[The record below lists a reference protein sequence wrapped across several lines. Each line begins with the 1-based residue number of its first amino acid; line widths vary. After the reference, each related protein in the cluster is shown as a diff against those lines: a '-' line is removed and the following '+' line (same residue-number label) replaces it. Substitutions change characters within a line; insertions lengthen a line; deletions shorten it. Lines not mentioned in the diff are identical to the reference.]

1 MSRKTDTAIL
11 GKTEIVAR
19 ILARFRELFMKKR
32 ELWKLFKKS
41 FEEWYEDDPFQ
52 KAAALAYYTL
62 FSLAPLLIILI
73 GIVGLFSGT
82 TEAQEYIVGGLAG
95 LLGEESA
102 GAIREMVRNANREQS
117 GGFATLMGI
126 VLLLFG
132 AGGVLGQFQYS
143 LNQIWGVKT
152 KSDSGWWPV
161 IRARVFSYAMLL
173 VIGFLLLVSL
183 VVTTVLSAMTRYLTE
198 VLPAAAAL
206 WPVLDIL
213 VSFVFVTALFAM
225 IYKVL
230 PDVHIAWK
238 DVWIG
243 AAITALL
250 FALGKFLIGLYLG
263 KSGVSSTYGAAGS
276 LVTILLWVYYSA
288 LVFFFGAE
296 VTKVYATEYGSGLQP
311 TEIAETTD
319 DKQSANPTAYSRSP
333 R

>member
-1 MSRKTDTAIL
+1 MSRKTDSAIL
-11 GKTEIVAR
+11 EKTEIVAR

-319 DKQSANPTAYSRSP
+319 DKQSTNPTAYSRSP

>member
-1 MSRKTDTAIL
+1 
-11 GKTEIVAR
+11 
-19 ILARFRELFMKKR
+19 MKIR
-32 ELWKLFKKS
+32 NLLKLFKKS

-95 LLGEESA
+95 LLGDESA
-102 GAIREMVRNANREQS
+102 GAIREMVRNANREGS
-117 GGFATLMGI
+117 GGFATVTGI

-152 KSDSGWWPV
+152 KSDSGWWPI
-161 IRARVFSYAMLL
+161 IRARFFSYAMLL

-183 VVTTVLSAMTRYLTE
+183 VVTTVLSAMTRYLSE
-198 VLPAAAAL
+198 LLPAAAAL

-213 VSFVFVTALFAM
+213 VSFMFVTVLFAM

-243 AAITALL
+243 AAITAIL
-250 FALGKFLIGLYLG
+250 FAVGKFLIGLYLG

-288 LVFFFGAE
+288 LIFFFGAE

-319 DKQSANPTAYSRSP
+319 DKQRANPSAHSASRK
-333 R
+333 

>member
-1 MSRKTDTAIL
+1 
-11 GKTEIVAR
+11 
-19 ILARFRELFMKKR
+19 MKLKDI
-32 ELWKLFKKS
+32 WQLFKKS
-41 FEEWYEDDPFQ
+41 FQEWYEDDPFQ

-73 GIVGLFSGT
+73 GIVGLFAGT

-102 GAIREMVRNANREQS
+102 GAIREMVRNANREQG
-117 GGFATLMGI
+117 GGFATLLGI

-152 KSDSGWWPV
+152 KSDSGWWPI
-161 IRARVFSYAMLL
+161 IRARFFSYAMLL

-183 VVTTVLSAMTRYLTE
+183 VITTVLSAMTRYLNE
-198 VLPAAAAL
+198 IFPAAAAL

-213 VSFVFVTALFAM
+213 ISFLFVTALFAM
-225 IYKVL
+225 IYKSL

-243 AAITALL
+243 AAITAIL
-250 FALGKFLIGLYLG
+250 FAIGKFLIGLYLG

-288 LVFFFGAE
+288 LIFFFGAE

-311 TEIAETTD
+311 TGIAEMTD
-319 DKQSANPTAYSRSP
+319 DKKRTDPAASSESP
-333 R
+333 ES

>member
-1 MSRKTDTAIL
+1 
-11 GKTEIVAR
+11 
-19 ILARFRELFMKKR
+19 MKLKDI
-32 ELWKLFKKS
+32 WKLFKKS
-41 FEEWYEDDPFQ
+41 FQEWYEDDPFQ

-73 GIVGLFSGT
+73 GIVGLVSGT

-95 LLGEESA
+95 LLGDESA
-102 GAIREMVRNANREQS
+102 GAIREMVRNANREES
-117 GGFATLMGI
+117 GGFATLVGI

-152 KSDSGWWPV
+152 KSDSGWWPI

-183 VVTTVLSAMTRYLTE
+183 VVTTVLSAMTRYLSE

-206 WPVLDIL
+206 WPVVDIL

-243 AAITALL
+243 AAITAIF
-250 FALGKFLIGLYLG
+250 FAIGKFLIGLYLG

-319 DKQSANPTAYSRSP
+319 NKQKANSTAYSESRK
-333 R
+333 

>member
-1 MSRKTDTAIL
+1 MNTRDI
-11 GKTEIVAR
+11 
-19 ILARFRELFMKKR
+19 
-32 ELWKLFKKS
+32 WKLFKKS
-41 FEEWYEDDPFQ
+41 FQEWYEDDPFQ

-102 GAIREMVRNANREQS
+102 DAVREMVRNANREES
-117 GGFATLMGI
+117 GAFATLMGV

-152 KSDSGWWPV
+152 RSDAGWWPV
-161 IRARVFSYAMLL
+161 IRARFLSYAMLL

-183 VVTTVLSAMTRYLTE
+183 VVTTVLSAMTRYLSE
-198 VLPAAAAL
+198 LLPAAAAL
-206 WPVLDIL
+206 WPVVDIL
-213 VSFVFVTALFAM
+213 VSFVFVTALFTM

-243 AAITALL
+243 AAITAFL
-250 FALGKFLIGLYLG
+250 FSVGKFLIALYLG
-263 KSGVSSTYGAAGS
+263 RSGISSTYGAAGS

-288 LVFFFGAE
+288 LIFFFGAE
-296 VTKVYATEYGSGLQP
+296 VTKVYVTEYGKGLQP
-311 TEIAETTD
+311 TEIAETTN
-319 DKQSANPTAYSRSP
+319 DKTNKSKTA
-333 R
+333 

>member
-1 MSRKTDTAIL
+1 
-11 GKTEIVAR
+11 
-19 ILARFRELFMKKR
+19 MKLKDI
-32 ELWKLFKKS
+32 WKLFKKS
-41 FEEWYEDDPFQ
+41 FQEWYEDDPFQ

-73 GIVGLFSGT
+73 GIVGLVSGT

-95 LLGEESA
+95 LLGDESA
-102 GAIREMVRNANREQS
+102 GAIREMVRNANREES

-152 KSDSGWWPV
+152 KSDSGWWPI

-183 VVTTVLSAMTRYLTE
+183 VVTTVLSAMTRYLSE

-243 AAITALL
+243 AAITAIL
-250 FALGKFLIGLYLG
+250 FAIGKFLIGLYLG

-311 TEIAETTD
+311 TEIAETTA
-319 DKQSANPTAYSRSP
+319 DKQKANTTALSQSRK
-333 R
+333 

>member
-1 MSRKTDTAIL
+1 
-11 GKTEIVAR
+11 
-19 ILARFRELFMKKR
+19 MKKR

-102 GAIREMVRNANREQS
+102 GAIREMVRNANREQG

-319 DKQSANPTAYSRSP
+319 GKQSANPTAYSRSP